1 MATKHPAAAM
11 RAAMNTSTEA
21 MTIGTLARAAGVG
34 VDTVRF
40 YEREGLL
47 PQPARR
53 ASGYRQYT
61 AATAQRL
68 RFIRRAKEL
77 GFSLDE
83 IRDLLAL
90 SADRERGVS
99 GVRQRAEARAAEVE
113 RRIREL
119 RRMQRGLQRLIDACP
134 GHGPLEACP
143 ILAALGDKE
152 TP

>member
-1 MATKHPAAAM
+1 MTTKNPATSASATT
-11 RAAMNTSTEA
+11 NA
-21 MTIGTLARAAGVG
+21 MTIGALARAAGVG
-34 VDTVRF
+34 IDTVRF

-47 PQPARR
+47 PPPARR

-61 AATAQRL
+61 PATAQRL

-99 GVRQRAEARAAEVE
+99 GVRQRAEARVAEVG

-134 GHGPLEACP
+134 GHGPLETCP